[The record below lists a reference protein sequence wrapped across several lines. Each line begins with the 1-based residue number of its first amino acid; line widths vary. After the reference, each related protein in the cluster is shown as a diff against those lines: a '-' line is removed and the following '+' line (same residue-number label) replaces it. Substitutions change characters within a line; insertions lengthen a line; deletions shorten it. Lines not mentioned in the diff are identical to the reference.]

1 MNFVTYFDKHY
12 IPKGLAMLRSL
23 RRQHPDSEVFV
34 LTGDE
39 ETRLRVRREDIPV
52 FDLGGLELL
61 YPELAAARQTRSWV
75 EYLWTLTPAV
85 TLFMLDVIGKQ
96 EVAYIDADLYFYHP
110 LDELYAETDPYNIS
124 AIPHRWTPKYRERL
138 EPNGKYNVSWLRVQ
152 MSGQAIEFLA
162 EWMSLCV
169 DCCSASL
176 DDGRLGDQTYLDD
189 LSVKYGIH
197 DVEHL
202 GANLAPWSQEQYQ
215 YCIDDDGTI
224 FVDGG
229 TSFAAEDPLLFYHF
243 HEFRHNLQGVTLTR
257 TGYPLHPF
265 VAEWVY
271 PPYET
276 EINMICEELYS

>member
-12 IPKGLAMLRSL
+12 LPKGLAMLRSL
-23 RRQHPDSEVFV
+23 QRYNPESDIYV

-39 ETRLRVRREDIPV
+39 ETRIQVRHEGHTII
-52 FDLGGLELL
+52 DLGGMEMM
-61 YPELAAARQTRSWV
+61 YPELSAAKQTRSWV

-85 TLFMLDVIGKQ
+85 LLFMLDVVGKQ
-96 EVAYIDADLYFYHP
+96 ECAYVDADLFFYDR

-124 AIPHRWTPKYRERL
+124 AIPHRWTPKYRARL

-152 MSGQAIEFLA
+152 MSGHAIEFLG

-169 DCCSASL
+169 DCCSATL
-176 DDGRLGDQTYLDD
+176 NNGRLGDQTYLDD

-202 GANLAPWSQEQYQ
+202 GANLAPWSQEQYT
-215 YCIDDDGTI
+215 YRIDDWGCI
-224 FVDGG
+224 HVNK
-229 TSFAAEDPLLFYHF
+229 DPLLFYHF
-243 HEFRHNLQGVTLTR
+243 HEFKHNLHGVTLTR

-265 VAEWVY
+265 VSKWVY
-271 PPYET
+271 PSYEAN
-276 EINMICEELYS
+276 IRMICEELYL